1 MSPTVTTSVTPT
13 VSQSPVRSSVSNV
26 STTAK
31 LAPPTVQPPQPAT
44 PPTSKKEGRHTSV
57 VVVVVVVIVIHE
69 LYITIATKSAKDRG
83 ALLSDISCIKDCYY

>member
-13 VSQSPVRSSVSNV
+13 VSQSPVRSSVCNV

-31 LAPPTVQPPQPAT
+31 PAPPTVQPPQPAT

-57 VVVVVVVIVIHE
+57 VVTVIHE

>member
-57 VVVVVVVIVIHE
+57 VVVVIVIHE

-83 ALLSDISCIKDCYY
+83 VLLSDISRIKDCYY